1 MSKVKVCFGHKVR
14 QFDFFRGRKRDRR
27 REIKRRNYDPG
38 SAEEIRTQYGL
49 ENIPETLRRKRLT
62 WVAEVLR
69 VGDEKVTAEMERE
82 RRENGRWWRLV
93 KGDLTEIEVRW
104 DQYVAAVHRGDDIK
118 AHLKK

>member
-1 MSKVKVCFGHKVR
+1 M
-14 QFDFFRGRKRDRR
+14 
-27 REIKRRNYDPG
+27 
-38 SAEEIRTQYGL
+38 
-49 ENIPETLRRKRLT
+49 RRKRLT

-104 DQYVAAVHRGDDIK
+104 DQFIAAVDYIK